1 MSALMQAADTRY
13 LWYLG
18 SPSLPVPIG
27 ELRLLVQSRG
37 ACRHRQRNTCRIPA
51 GRYPPWQTWITSMC
65 LPNKS

>member
-18 SPSLPVPIG
+18 SPSSPVPIG

-37 ACRHRQRNTCRIPA
+37 VSLRYADSWLMQGSSSRKRPSRTNRGSNT
-51 GRYPPWQTWITSMC
+51 PP
-65 LPNKS
+65 